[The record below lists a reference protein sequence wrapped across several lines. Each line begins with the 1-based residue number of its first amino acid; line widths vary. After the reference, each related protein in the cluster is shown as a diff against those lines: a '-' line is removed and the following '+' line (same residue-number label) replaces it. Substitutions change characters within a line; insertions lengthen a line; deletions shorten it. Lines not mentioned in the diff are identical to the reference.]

1 MLKDFTREGAH
12 QSPCV
17 LILGGFDGLH
27 VGHQTLVDAAL
38 RYGLPVGITSISGGK
53 AGGDVFTFPER
64 EYIYRKAGVSFV
76 YEMTFSDELK
86 NTPPERFARD
96 LFAQFDARAI
106 VCGDDFRFGKG
117 AEGTPELLRSIAPCP
132 VEVCDLKRVNGEKV
146 ATSMVKKLLS
156 EGSMSEVNAL
166 LPFGYFVQ
174 GKVEHGR
181 RVGHTLGF
189 PTVNLTFP
197 PEKFP
202 VMDGVYGG
210 RAETEKGEFPA
221 IVNFGARPT
230 FGVSERKVEAYLD
243 GFDGDLYG
251 TSVRVFPEKF
261 YRPVTKFADAAALR
275 DQLGADIERLR
286 HD

>member
-1 MLKDFTREGAH
+1 MLKDLSREGAH
-12 QSPCV
+12 CSPCV
-17 LILGGFDGLH
+17 LLLGGFDGLH

-38 RYGLPVGITSISGGK
+38 RFSLPVGITSISGGK
-53 AGGDVFTFPER
+53 PGGDVFTFPER
-64 EYIYRKAGVSFV
+64 EFIYLSSGISFV
-76 YEMTFSDELK
+76 WEMTFSDELK
-86 NTPPERFARD
+86 NTAPEEFARR
-96 LFAQFDARAI
+96 LFSALDIKAV

-117 AEGTPELLRSIAPCP
+117 ASGSPEMLRKIAPCP
-132 VEVCDLKRVNGEKV
+132 VEVHELKRINGEKI

-166 LPFGYFVQ
+166 LPCGYFVQ
-174 GKVEHGR
+174 GTVEHGR

-189 PTVNLTFP
+189 PTLNLTFP

-210 RAETEKGEFPA
+210 RAETSEGTFPA

-230 FGVSERKVEAYLD
+230 FGVTERKVEAYLD

-251 TSVRVFPEKF
+251 QSVRVYPEKF
-261 YRPVTKFADAAALR
+261 YRPVMKFADADALR
-275 DQLGADIERLR
+275 DQLKSDIERLR